1 MSGPKP
7 LLQLF
12 YESKSQQMMERVLQ
26 NLLDEKNDRK
36 ANSLERD
43 ILEVIV
49 TLFGEHPD
57 GVIPF
62 NDIRFH
68 LTEKNKRPR

>member
-1 MSGPKP
+1 
-7 LLQLF
+7 
-12 YESKSQQMMERVLQ
+12 MMERVLE

-57 GVIPF
+57 G
-62 NDIRFH
+62 
-68 LTEKNKRPR
+68 